1 MFNLKKRCSA
11 VFIEVL
17 GSFQSLKKGL
27 IIRECS
33 ILSKEPPFFMPNS
46 DEKNSS
52 GRVIKNPISVACGN
66 FSVRTNDNTLFEV
79 FVGYE
84 SVFVPAF

>member
-46 DEKNSS
+46 DEKI
-52 GRVIKNPISVACGN
+52 VQA
-66 FSVRTNDNTLFEV
+66 EW
-79 FVGYE
+79 
-84 SVFVPAF
+84 

>member
-1 MFNLKKRCSA
+1 LFCGVYRGFRLFSKLKKT
-11 VFIEVL
+11 
-17 GSFQSLKKGL
+17 GL

-33 ILSKEPPFFMPNS
+33 ILSKAPPFFMPNS

-52 GRVIKNPISVACGN
+52 GRVVKNPISVAYEN
-66 FSVRTNDNTLFEV
+66 FSICTNDDTLFDV